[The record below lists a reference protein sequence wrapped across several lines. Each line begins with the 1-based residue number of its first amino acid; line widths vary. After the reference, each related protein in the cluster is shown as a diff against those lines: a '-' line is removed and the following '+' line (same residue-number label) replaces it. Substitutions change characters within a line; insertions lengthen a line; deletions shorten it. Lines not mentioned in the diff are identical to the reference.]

1 MKTRT
6 WILIVTVLSV
16 VCVGLNFLFFRTGDA
31 SRYAEVYSDGE
42 LALTL
47 DLQVDG
53 TYRVGTAD
61 QWNVLT
67 VENGKVSVSE
77 ASCPSQDC
85 VRHLPSDRGAPIVCL
100 PNHLVAEVITPGDE
114 AQLDGVS

>member
-6 WILIVTVLSV
+6 WIILFAALAV
-16 VCVGLNFLFFRTGDA
+16 VCVGLSFLFFRTGDA

-53 TYRVGTAD
+53 TYRIGTAD

-67 VENGKVSVSE
+67 VENGRVSVSE

-85 VRHLPSDRGAPIVCL
+85 VRHPPSDSGAPIVCL
-100 PNHLVAEVITPGDE
+100 PNRMVIKFVENAGYD
-114 AQLDGVS
+114 ALIG

>member
-6 WILIVTVLSV
+6 WILLFAALAV
-16 VCVGLNFLFFRTGDA
+16 VCVTLSLFFFRFVDA

-42 LALTL
+42 LVLTL

-53 TYRVGTAD
+53 TYRVGTAA
-61 QWNVLT
+61 QWNVLS
-67 VENGKVSVSE
+67 VENGRVSVSE

-100 PNHLVAEVITPGDE
+100 PNRMVIKFADE
-114 AQLDGVS
+114 AGYDALIG

>member
-6 WILIVTVLSV
+6 WILLFAALAV
-16 VCVGLNFLFFRTGDA
+16 VCVTLSLFFFRFGDA

-42 LALTL
+42 LVLTL

-53 TYRVGTAD
+53 TYRVGTAA
-61 QWNVLT
+61 QWNVLS
-67 VENGKVSVSE
+67 VENGRVSVSE

-85 VRHLPSDRGAPIVCL
+85 VRHLPSDSGAPIVCL
-100 PNHLVAEVITPGDE
+100 PNRMVIKFADE
-114 AQLDGVS
+114 AGYDALIG

>member
-6 WILIVTVLSV
+6 WIILFAALAV
-16 VCVGLNFLFFRTGDA
+16 VCVGLSLFFFCAGDA

-42 LALTL
+42 LVLTL

-61 QWNVLT
+61 LRQRGLLFLP
-67 VENGKVSVSE
+67 GLRQ
-77 ASCPSQDC
+77 ASSLRQ
-85 VRHLPSDRGAPIVCL
+85 RRAYRLP
-100 PNHLVAEVITPGDE
+100 
-114 AQLDGVS
+114 AQPHGRQICR

>member
-6 WILIVTVLSV
+6 WIILFAALAV
-16 VCVGLNFLFFRTGDA
+16 VCAGLSLFFFCAGDA

-61 QWNVLT
+61 PWNGLT
-67 VENGKVSVSE
+67 VANGKVSVRE
-77 ASCPSQDC
+77 ASCPAQDC
-85 VRHLPSDRGAPIVCL
+85 VGHLPSGRGAPFVCR
-100 PNHLVAEVITPGDE
+100 PSRMVIKFADE
-114 AQLDGVS
+114 AGYAALIG

>member
-6 WILIVTVLSV
+6 WILIVTALAV
-16 VCVGLNFLFFRTGDA
+16 VCVGLSFLFFRTGDA

-42 LALTL
+42 LVLTL

-53 TYRVGTAD
+53 AYRIGTAD
-61 QWNVLT
+61 GWNVLT
-67 VENGKVSVSE
+67 VENGRVSVSD

-85 VRHLPSDRGAPIVCL
+85 VRHLPSDSGAPIVCL
-100 PNHLVAEVITPGDE
+100 PNRMVIKFADE
-114 AQLDGVS
+114 AGYDALIG

>member
-6 WILIVTVLSV
+6 WIILFAALAV
-16 VCVGLNFLFFRTGDA
+16 VCAGLSLFFFCAGDA

-42 LALTL
+42 LVLTL

-100 PNHLVAEVITPGDE
+100 PNRMVIKFADE
-114 AQLDGVS
+114 AGYDALIG